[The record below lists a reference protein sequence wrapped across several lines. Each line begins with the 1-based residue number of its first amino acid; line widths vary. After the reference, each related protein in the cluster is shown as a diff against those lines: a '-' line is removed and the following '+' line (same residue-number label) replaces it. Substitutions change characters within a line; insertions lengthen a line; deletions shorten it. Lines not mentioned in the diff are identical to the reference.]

1 MTTSSASRSAPPP
14 SLQEV
19 QRKLSVHST
28 ARPKKAL
35 PVSQPSHVSGTES
48 DSDSALSPDLVSPTS
63 QSYGSNA
70 VSGSTSQHP
79 LSSIAE
85 GKSRSGEESDEDE
98 EEEEVGGW
106 RTATMAEKPHSS
118 FDEKMIKSGY
128 LWKKGE
134 RRKTWKKRWFVLRP
148 AHIAYYKTNA
158 EYQLLRLLDLSDV
171 HSCTPVTLKKHTN
184 TFGVVSTVRTF
195 YLQAESPVEV
205 QRWVQAIQD
214 AREAL
219 MTIST
224 QTSLITPPIPIPG
237 AQSVPCRIMVSHSP
251 PQVSHA
257 QNITSSDSEDASP
270 SAQRTYS
277 TSSQNRPAIS
287 SSPTRTQAIPKE
299 AAKIVISGY
308 LMKCGSKRHNWRKRW
323 FVLNG
328 EKLVYSGSHMDTKPH
343 RQFSFSEILDALE
356 FDMRNHK
363 HSAHIPPPSTSPLA
377 SSTAPDDS
385 HGRFTFKIVTTKR
398 TLLLCAPSEEEE
410 IKWLS
415 AIRALIA
422 RRSGAG
428 VVPGDSSGNV
438 ASASK
443 PAASGADANQ
453 GSGGGSASSSGL
465 RHKVRNLSISGP
477 SGISAA
483 PISED

>member
-1 MTTSSASRSAPPP
+1 MTTSSTSRSAPPP

-35 PVSQPSHVSGTES
+35 PVSQPHVSGTES

-63 QSYGSNA
+63 QSYGSNT
-70 VSGSTSQHP
+70 VGSTSQPP

-85 GKSRSGEESDEDE
+85 GKSGSGDESDEDEDE
-98 EEEEVGGW
+98 EEEEGGW
-106 RTATMAEKPHSS
+106 RTASKAEKPHSS

-205 QRWVQAIQD
+205 QRWVQAIHD

-219 MTIST
+219 LTIST

-237 AQSVPCRIMVSHSP
+237 AQSTPCRIMVSHSP
-251 PQVSHA
+251 HA

-270 SAQRTYS
+270 RAQRTYS
-277 TSSQNRPAIS
+277 TSSQNRTAMPP
-287 SSPTRTQAIPKE
+287 SPTRMQAIPKE
-299 AAKIVISGY
+299 AAKIVLSGY

-323 FVLNG
+323 FTLNG

-356 FDMRNHK
+356 FDMRSHK
-363 HSAHIPPPSTSPLA
+363 HSAPIPPPSSSPP
-377 SSTAPDDS
+377 TGPDES
-385 HGRFTFKIVTTKR
+385 HGHFTFKIVTTKR

-422 RRSGAG
+422 RRTGAG
-428 VVPGDSSGNV
+428 VVPGEASGSV
-438 ASASK
+438 GSATK
-443 PAASGADANQ
+443 PAASGGDGNV
-453 GSGGGSASSSGL
+453 GSGVGSSSGL

-477 SGISAA
+477 SGAA
-483 PISED
+483 PISDD

>member
-1 MTTSSASRSAPPP
+1 SRSAPPP

-19 QRKLSVHST
+19 QRKLSVHSK
-28 ARPKKAL
+28 ARPKKVL
-35 PVSQPSHVSGTES
+35 SQPSHVSGTES

-63 QSYGSNA
+63 QSYGSNV
-70 VSGSTSQHP
+70 VSSTSQHP

-85 GKSRSGEESDEDE
+85 GRAGSGEESDEDE
-98 EEEEVGGW
+98 EEEEGGW
-106 RTATMAEKPHSS
+106 RTVTRAEKPHGS

-148 AHIAYYKTNA
+148 AHLAYYKTNA

-224 QTSLITPPIPIPG
+224 QTSLVTTPIPIPG
-237 AQSVPCRIMVSHSP
+237 AQSVPCHIIVSHSP

-277 TSSQNRPAIS
+277 TSSQNRPAVS
-287 SSPTRTQAIPKE
+287 SSPTRTQHIPKE
-299 AAKIVISGY
+299 ATKIVLSGY

-356 FDMRNHK
+356 FDMRSHK
-363 HSAHIPPPSTSPLA
+363 HNAPIPPPLPSS
-377 SSTAPDDS
+377 SSTAPDES
-385 HGRFTFKIVTTKR
+385 HGHFTFKIVTTKR

-428 VVPGDSSGNV
+428 VVPGD
-438 ASASK
+438 
-443 PAASGADANQ
+443 
-453 GSGGGSASSSGL
+453 
-465 RHKVRNLSISGP
+465 P
-477 SGISAA
+477 S
-483 PISED
+483 